1 MPLDHRQQFVSF
13 AAQSGV
19 LRFGEFTT
27 KSGRL
32 SPYFFNAGGFDT
44 GSALGQLA
52 DAYADALLDSGIE
65 FDMLF
70 GPAYKGI
77 TLASAT
83 AVALARKGRNVPYC
97 YNRKEAKDHGEG
109 GLLVGAALK
118 GRIVIVDDVITDGAA
133 KRESVEIIRAQG
145 AEPVAVLIALD
156 RAERVSDDVSSPSAV
171 QAFQQSVGVPVISIA
186 NVHDVLSFLRLAG
199 PQMGMHYDA
208 VWQYLQKYG
217 IAIPE

>member
-1 MPLDHRQQFVSF
+1 MSTDYRQQFVSF
-13 AAQSGV
+13 AVRSGV

-27 KSGRL
+27 KSGRQ

-44 GSALGQLA
+44 GKALSRLG
-52 DAYADALLDSGIE
+52 DAYADALLASNIE

-83 AVALARKGRNVPYC
+83 AVALANKGRDVPFA

-133 KRESVEIIRAQG
+133 KRESVEIIRAEG
-145 AEPVAVLIALD
+145 AIPIAVLIALD
-156 RAERVSDDVSSPSAV
+156 RDERVTDEISSPSAV
-171 QAFQQSVGVPVISIA
+171 QAFEQEVGVPVLSIA
-186 NVHDVLSFLRLAG
+186 NIHDVLAYLEQHG
-199 PQMGMHYDA
+199 PESLDHRDA
-208 VWQYLQKYG
+208 VWQYWQQYG
-217 IAIPE
+217 VRR